1 MFAKHAFTECSKLF
15 PLVTTILTS
24 AVSIN
29 AGTMTYILTYYE
41 LLVANGHREV
51 TIERHTEIVRVIAL
65 SIDDM
70 FQ

>member
-1 MFAKHAFTECSKLF
+1 MLAKHAFTECSKLF
-15 PLVTTILTS
+15 PLVTAILTS
-24 AVSIN
+24 VVSIN
-29 AGTMTYILTYYE
+29 AGTMTYISTYYK

-65 SIDDM
+65 GIDDM